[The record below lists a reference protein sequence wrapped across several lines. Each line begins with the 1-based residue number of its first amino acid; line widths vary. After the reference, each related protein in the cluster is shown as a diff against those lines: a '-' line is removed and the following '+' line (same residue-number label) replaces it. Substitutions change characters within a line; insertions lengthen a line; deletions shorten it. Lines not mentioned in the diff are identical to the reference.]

1 MTNSMAAARNAAI
14 TVHLVILTVLDDE
27 LVALVLAGNPNRVRL
42 PSGRVVDDEDLLG
55 TAQRALWEL
64 TGLEPTDVHVEQL
77 ATYGAPRRVTV
88 AYLAIIPGVAAE
100 AITDTDVD
108 IAVDHE
114 VDADLA
120 DDSAPEDEADRADEA
135 DEAEWLPV
143 GELLDNPDCLAF
155 DHHQILDD
163 GVERARAK
171 LEYSPLGTAFCPD
184 EFTIGDLRRV
194 YQAVW
199 DTALDPRNFHR
210 KVSST
215 ADFLVET
222 GRITSGESGRP
233 ARLFRRGDVDRLH
246 PALLRPSD

>member
-1 MTNSMAAARNAAI
+1 MAAARNAAI

-42 PSGRVVDDEDLLG
+42 PSGQVVDREDLLG
-55 TAQRALWEL
+55 TARRALWEL
-64 TGLEPTDVHVEQL
+64 TGLDAADLHVEQL

-88 AYLAIIPGVAAE
+88 AYLAIVPGVAAE
-100 AITDTDVD
+100 AITD
-108 IAVDHE
+108 VDHE
-114 VDADLA
+114 AAVHDEVDIDDA
-120 DDSAPEDEADRADEA
+120 DDSAPEDEADRADE

-143 GELLDNPDCLAF
+143 DELLSNPDSLAF

-171 LEYSPLGTAFCPD
+171 LEYSTLGTAFCPD

-199 DTALDPRNFHR
+199 DTTLDPRNFHR

-246 PALLRPSD
+246 PALLRPAD